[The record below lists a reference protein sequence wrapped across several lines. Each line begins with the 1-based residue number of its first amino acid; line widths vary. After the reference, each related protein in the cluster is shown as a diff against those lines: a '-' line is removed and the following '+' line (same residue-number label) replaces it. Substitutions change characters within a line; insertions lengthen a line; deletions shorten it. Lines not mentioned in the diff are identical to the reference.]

1 MKTKIYHLAIIIMA
15 LGAAFG
21 IMGIYQESNEMIYLK
36 RENATLNDYKNA
48 YLEHVAVCDTL
59 HQKCFRNKN

>member
-1 MKTKIYHLAIIIMA
+1 MKKIINYLGIIISF
-15 LGAAFG
+15 GAGFLV
-21 IMGIYQESNEMIYLK
+21 MGISQDQYQMMYLK

-59 HQKCFRNKN
+59 HQKCFRNK